1 MGIAFLL
8 LGLVP
13 LMFLPD
19 MVNGDD
25 AADSDDAPSP
35 DDGEQ
40 GDDDLLLD
48 ISDPADQPGADTNI
62 LDPINDIDLPDSGGQ
77 TDPPSASL
85 TPGDEIDTGT
95 PSDGNEGEILD
106 PVDDID
112 TYSTAI
118 EVDAGADVGLGHAE
132 IEGFEVGQD
141 VLHISLEPETVS
153 GTLDVLVSPSADGV
167 DGHVFVEQ
175 RLIAV
180 LKGVPHAT
188 SQDIIAEVR
197 TIAA

>member
-19 MVNGDD
+19 MMKGDEP
-25 AADSDDAPSP
+25 ADTDDSSQS

-40 GDDDLLLD
+40 GDGDLLLD
-48 ISDPADQPGADTNI
+48 ISDPADQPSADTEI
-62 LDPINDIDLPDSGGQ
+62 LDPVNDIDLPDSGGQ
-77 TDPPSASL
+77 TDVPSATL
-85 TPGDEIDTGT
+85 TPGDAIDTDA
-95 PSDGNEGEILD
+95 PSDGNEGEVLD
-106 PVDDID
+106 PIDDID

-118 EVDAGADVGLGHAE
+118 RIDAGADVGLGFAE
-132 IEGFEVGQD
+132 IEDFEVGQD
-141 VLHISLEPETVS
+141 VLHITLEPETVS
-153 GTLDVLVSPSADGV
+153 GTLDVLVSPSADGT